1 MLRGERTLYLHKD
14 RVEDHQ
20 NPLPLVA
27 DSGGKDMEI
36 AAFDR
41 EAQGHGYHKVKVCPG
56 TVVFIEKQ
64 RVHRII
70 GEPGSIAVTLVA
82 GYNPHRP
89 GFFQQGS

>member
-1 MLRGERTLYLHKD
+1 MYLHKD
-14 RVEDHQ
+14 RVKDKQ
-20 NPLPLVA
+20 NALPLAVE
-27 DSGGKDMEI
+27 SGGKDMDVDT
-36 AAFDR
+36 FDC
-41 EAQGHGYHKVKVCPG
+41 EAHNHGFHKVKVCPG